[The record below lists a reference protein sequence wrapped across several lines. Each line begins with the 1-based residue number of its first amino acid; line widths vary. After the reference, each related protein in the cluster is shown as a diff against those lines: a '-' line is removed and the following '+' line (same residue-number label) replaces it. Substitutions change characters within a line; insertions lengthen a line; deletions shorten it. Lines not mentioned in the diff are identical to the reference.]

1 MKRFVFPILFCILS
15 IPSFS
20 QTTGKISTSL
30 NYQTGNTEA
39 VAITGKLDLDT
50 KFSDEIESSLNLQ
63 TNYGEQF
70 GTVFD
75 RIYKGSFEL
84 DVDADDFYPLLFVS
98 AENNMNRKID
108 LRFNGGVG
116 FGYADDK
123 IGVDSKTSIMLLWEY
138 SDMVSIDP
146 ISKPM
151 VSFRT
156 RLKKKLESGMS
167 TRLVLLMQ
175 KYLTGDVY
183 RMTSTF
189 SMSYPV
195 YKSLSFLFTAEHRYE
210 TVQVQG
216 VKPND
221 FSTMFGLE
229 FGI

>member
-1 MKRFVFPILFCILS
+1 MKRFVLPILFCILS
-15 IPSFS
+15 IQSFS
-20 QTTGKISTSL
+20 QITGKISVSS

-39 VAITGKLDLDT
+39 ISATGKIDLDT
-50 KFSDEIESSLNLQ
+50 KFSDAISSSLVIQ

-70 GTVFD
+70 EKVFD
-75 RIYKGSFEL
+75 RVHRGSFEL

-116 FGYADDK
+116 FGFADDK

-138 SDMVSIDP
+138 SDMVGIEP

-195 YKSLSFLFTAEHRYE
+195 YKSLSFLFTTEHRYE
-210 TVQVQG
+210 TVQVPDT
-216 VKPND
+216 KPND